1 MTKPL
6 PDEAATPAESDATS
20 PEEAVDAPRPA
31 AGGGMRVF
39 GVIWL
44 GQMVSLIGTSLSG
57 FALGVWVFQE
67 TGSITQFA
75 LVNCV
80 ILLPSVLVSPL
91 VGALVDRWDRRRAML
106 ISDVGAGLGTL
117 IMAALI
123 MTGHLRVWSAVLV
136 VANGSIMGSLR
147 GPAYSAAATQLV
159 PPEHLGRAAG
169 MVQLGGGIAQIVAP
183 SLAGV
188 LMMSIGLRG
197 VLLIDLASFAF
208 ALLTLVVVRFPA
220 PKLADTKALVSSMRK
235 DVTIGWSY
243 IRGNHALAA
252 LMVFGAVSS
261 FCVGTVEMLSTP
273 LVLGFANATTL
284 GVVLSVGGIGMLF
297 GSLCMVAWGG
307 PRRLVHGVLGFGLLQ
322 GLMAFVAGLRPSA
335 LLFGIGAFGFLF
347 ATPLIGGCNE
357 TIWMRTVPP
366 EMQGRVFAAR
376 NMVVGATMSLT
387 FLAVGPL
394 AEHVFEPLLTAGGP
408 LAASV
413 GVALGTGPGRGIGL
427 FYLVIG
433 VLMVVLVGAGALYPP
448 LSRVPVQARSPSD
461 EERDKTAA

>member
-1 MTKPL
+1 MNEPS
-6 PDEAATPAESDATS
+6 PNEVATDGESGPRS
-20 PEEAVDAPRPA
+20 PEEPFAAGRPA
-31 AGGGMRVF
+31 APGGMRIF
-39 GVIWL
+39 GIIWL
-44 GQMVSLIGTSLSG
+44 GQMVSMIGTSLSG

-80 ILLPSVLVSPL
+80 TLLPSVVVSPL
-91 VGALVDRWDRRRAML
+91 AGALVDRWDRRHAML
-106 ISDVGAGLGTL
+106 ISDLGAGLGTL

-123 MTGHLRVWSAVLV
+123 LTGHLHVWSAVLV
-136 VANGSIMGSLR
+136 AANSSIMGSLR

-159 PPEHLGRAAG
+159 APEHLGRAAG
-169 MVQLGGGIAQIVAP
+169 MVQLGGGVAQIIAP

-197 VLLIDLASFAF
+197 IVLIDLVSFAF
-208 ALLTLVVVRFPA
+208 ALLTLAVIRFPGSKPVGPKA
-220 PKLADTKALVSSMRK
+220 PVRSLRQDAV
-235 DVTIGWSY
+235 VGWSY
-243 IRGNHALAA
+243 IRGNRAIGAL
-252 LMVFGAVSS
+252 LVFGAVSS

-273 LVLGFANATTL
+273 LVLGFANAATL
-284 GVVLSVGGIGMLF
+284 GLALSIGGFGMLF
-297 GSLCMVAWGG
+297 GSLCMIAWGG

-357 TIWMRTVPP
+357 AIWMRTVPP

-376 NMVVGATMSLT
+376 NMVVGATLSFT
-387 FLAVGPL
+387 FLAVGPIADHL
-394 AEHVFEPLLTAGGP
+394 FEPLLAAGGP
-408 LAASV
+408 LAASL
-413 GVALGTGPGRGIGL
+413 GVVLGTGPGRGIGL

-433 VLMVVLVGAGALYPP
+433 VLMVALVVAGALYPP
-448 LSRVPVQARSPSD
+448 LSRVQVQARSPSD
-461 EERDKTAA
+461 EEREKAAA